1 MRDAEK
7 LKLLES
13 MPDTAT
19 VADWRAE
26 VGRQEAM
33 PDVRSLRSLKFGQLV
48 CTVAGNTTGRYLGF
62 YGGKHLVGWVSAMSN
77 DLCVG
82 EVAAGI
88 PRSTTPVPSDD
99 ALRGMC
105 AGLSSG
111 YGDRPLLG
119 KSS

>member
-33 PDVRSLRSLKFGQLV
+33 PDVKTLKFGQRV
-48 CTVAGNTTGRYLGF
+48 RSVGGNVTGRYLGY
-62 YGGKHLVGWVSAMSN
+62 YGGKHLVGWVSSMSN
-77 DLCVG
+77 GLCVD
-82 EVAAGI
+82 EVSPGI
-88 PRSTTPVPSDD
+88 PHPTLPVPSDD
-99 ALRGMC
+99 ALSGMC